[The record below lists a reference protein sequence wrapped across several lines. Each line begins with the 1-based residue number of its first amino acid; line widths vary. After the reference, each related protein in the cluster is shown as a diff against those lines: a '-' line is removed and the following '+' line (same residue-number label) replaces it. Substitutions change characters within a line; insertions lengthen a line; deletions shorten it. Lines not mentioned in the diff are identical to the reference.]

1 MKGREARLA
10 SALRCPSN
18 RMRILV
24 DTAQPQKHF
33 KWLRL
38 RGFHL
43 EPRCPAVLSNT
54 QLQCRRRADGNPEAL
69 GADGDPEALRV
80 DGGPEAL
87 RAGLS
92 DSQCLRS
99 RVRTPSRCCC
109 TGFCPFPHIARGK
122 L

>member
-24 DTAQPQKHF
+24 DTAQPQRHF
-33 KWLRL
+33 KWSHL

-43 EPRCPAVLSNT
+43 APRSTAVLSCA
-54 QLQCRRRADGNPEAL
+54 QSQCRRR
-69 GADGDPEALRV
+69 ADGDPEALRV
-80 DGGPEAL
+80 DGDPEALRGDGDPEAL

-92 DSQCLRS
+92 DSTMSEEQGKEL
-99 RVRTPSRCCC
+99 
-109 TGFCPFPHIARGK
+109 FPM
-122 L
+122 LLY

>member
-43 EPRCPAVLSNT
+43 EPRCPAVLSST
-54 QLQCRRRADGNPEAL
+54 QSQCRRRADGNPEAL
-69 GADGDPEALRV
+69 GADGDPEALGGDGDTEALGADGGPEALRV

-99 RVRTPSRCCC
+99 RIIS
-109 TGFCPFPHIARGK
+109 